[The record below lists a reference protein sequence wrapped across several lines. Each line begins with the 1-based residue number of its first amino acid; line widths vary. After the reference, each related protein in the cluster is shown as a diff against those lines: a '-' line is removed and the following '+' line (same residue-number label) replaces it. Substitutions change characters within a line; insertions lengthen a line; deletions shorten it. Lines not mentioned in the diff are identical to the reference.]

1 MTHLITKEG
10 FRMNQVDSLEW
21 NISAPDGRVSAVQG
35 LEAWKIWFLL
45 SHQQTYIPDQEKRE
59 YEFETFQ
66 EYARYLDSFPRSSE
80 AVRIRKANCHGT
92 RQYLER
98 DDEDRID
105 IKADPILPL
114 KDGWGEYWIEQSY
127 EKALDRF
134 QTPFT
139 FGFAHHIQEDGTPA
153 VYHSGRILSK
163 EGLCFD
169 KSGSGVGEIFA
180 LKTIEQLQTIYGD
193 RLIFVQQFPRRET
206 PWKPQKKMQIP
217 PDNIRR
223 VIEYKLLRR
232 QEQDYV
238 SKLREKI
245 IEEKRTQP

>member
-1 MTHLITKEG
+1 MSQLITKEG

-21 NISAPDGRVSAVQG
+21 NVSAPDGRVSTIQG
-35 LEAWKIWFLL
+35 LEAWKVWSLL
-45 SHQQTYIPDQEKRE
+45 SHQQTHVPEQGKSE

-66 EYARYLDSFPRSSE
+66 EYARYLSSFPRSSE
-80 AVRIRKANCHGT
+80 AVRIRRANCHGT

-105 IKADPILPL
+105 MKGDPILPL
-114 KDGWGEYWIEQSY
+114 KDGWSEYWIEQSY

-134 QTPFT
+134 HTPFT
-139 FGFAHHIQEDGTPA
+139 FGFAHHLQEDGTPA

-169 KSGSGVGEIFA
+169 KSGAGVDEIFA
-180 LKTIEQLQTIYGD
+180 LKTIEELQTVYGD
-193 RLIFVQQFPRRET
+193 RLIFVQRFPRRET
-206 PWKPQKKMQIP
+206 PWKPQKKMQTP
-217 PDNIRR
+217 PDEIQR

-232 QEQDYV
+232 QERDYI

-245 IEEKRTQP
+245 IKARGAQ

>member
-1 MTHLITKEG
+1 MSQLITKEG

-21 NISAPDGRVSAVQG
+21 NVSAPDGRVSTIQG
-35 LEAWKIWFLL
+35 LEAWKVWSLL
-45 SHQQTYIPDQEKRE
+45 SHQQTHVPEQGKSE

-66 EYARYLDSFPRSSE
+66 EYARYLSSFPRSSE
-80 AVRIRKANCHGT
+80 AVRIRRANCHGT

-105 IKADPILPL
+105 MKGDPILPL
-114 KDGWGEYWIEQSY
+114 KDGWSEYWIEQSY

-134 QTPFT
+134 HTPFT
-139 FGFAHHIQEDGTPA
+139 FGFAHHLQEDGTPA
-153 VYHSGRILSK
+153 VYHSGRSLSK

-169 KSGSGVGEIFA
+169 KSGAGVDEIFA
-180 LKTIEQLQTIYGD
+180 LKTIEELQTVYGD
-193 RLIFVQQFPRRET
+193 RLIFVQRFPRRET
-206 PWKPQKKMQIP
+206 PWKPQKKMQTP
-217 PDNIRR
+217 PDEIQR

-232 QEQDYV
+232 QERDYI

-245 IEEKRTQP
+245 IKARGAQ